1 MKNRFISPSKAQL
14 VRFKAI
20 NSGINIKALS
30 EINLAILSFA
40 IILSSKHLN
49 QAGCP

>member
-1 MKNRFISPSKAQL
+1 MKNRFISSSIARL
-14 VRFKAI
+14 VRFKAV
-20 NSGINIKALS
+20 NSCINIAVLS

-49 QAGCP
+49 QAGYP